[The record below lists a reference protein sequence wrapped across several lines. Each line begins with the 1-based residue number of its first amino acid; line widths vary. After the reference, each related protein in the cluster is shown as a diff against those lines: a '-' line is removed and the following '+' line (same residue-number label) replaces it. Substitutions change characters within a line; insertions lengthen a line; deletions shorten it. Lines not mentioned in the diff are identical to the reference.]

1 MAHAFEAARA
11 APRTQPLPTADG
23 LLAGL
28 TGEQQ
33 QAVRHGIGRLLIMA
47 GPGTGKTH
55 TLIHRIAWLLA
66 EELAESWEILAVT
79 FSVRAAGELRLRLSE
94 MLGVE
99 LAGGVRAATFHS
111 VCAQLLREHAELFG
125 RTPEWTVYDQTEVR
139 KTIEW
144 LLSEHQRGQVG
155 ASVAATALPAANEIE
170 REVSL
175 AKNRLLAPAEYEQAA
190 AHPAAEVIAGV
201 WRELEGE
208 MRRLNAFAFD
218 DLLVLAVRLLA
229 ERPYV
234 LRSLRERWRWLL
246 VDEVQD
252 TCRAQLELVSL
263 LAGPGGSL
271 TAVGDPDQVLYSFR
285 GADARGMGRLAD
297 RFPGH
302 ARIAL
307 SRNRRSRAEIVSA
320 AVRCVQHNPGRDPR
334 ALMAVRG
341 AGGQV
346 SAVAFGSERAEA
358 EWVTGTVAGAL
369 RDGTAPGE
377 VLILARTGFTTEPLQ
392 RELARAGIP
401 HRVLGALGLYERSE
415 VRDALAY
422 LTLLANPRDARALA
436 RAVSTPRRGIGER
449 SQSQIVAAAR
459 DRHDG
464 DLIRACA
471 DERTA
476 GQIRSIQA
484 REKLRRFGAG
494 LQAARDEVAAGRSL
508 SHVTIA
514 VITMP
519 GGLVRWQEWLRDR
532 ADSASKRRDAERVLE
547 DLRSLC
553 RHVQAYEQHEDAA
566 TLTGFLEHAAG
577 LHAEELADGEPDR
590 RITASTIHRS
600 KGMEARLVIVIGCEE
615 RLLPNWRAL
624 ESADSERL
632 EEERRLF
639 YVACTRAKDQLH
651 LTHAAMR
658 NGRQTG
664 GPSRFLTEAGLL
676 ETGR

>member
-1 MAHAFEAARA
+1 MARAFEAATA
-11 APRTQPLPTADG
+11 APSTGPVPTADG

-28 TGEQQ
+28 SAEQTA
-33 QAVRHGIGRLLIMA
+33 AVSHGAGPLLIMA

-66 EELAESWEILAVT
+66 ERLAEPWEILAVT

-144 LLSEHQRGQVG
+144 LLSEHQRGQIG
-155 ASVAATALPAANEIE
+155 ASAAATALPAAAEIE

-175 AKNRLLAPAEYEQAA
+175 AKNRLLAPGEYEQSA
-190 AHPAAEVIAGV
+190 AHPAGALIGEV
-201 WRELEGE
+201 WRELEAE

-218 DLLVLAVRLLA
+218 DLLVLAVRLLG

-252 TCRAQLELVSL
+252 TCPAQLELASL
-263 LAGPGGSL
+263 LAGPGGNL
-271 TAVGDPDQVLYSFR
+271 TAVGDPDQVIYGFR
-285 GADARGMGRLAD
+285 SADARGMGRLAD

-307 SRNRRSRAEIVSA
+307 SRNRRSRAEIVTA
-320 AVRCVQHNPGRDPR
+320 AVRCVQHNPRRDPR
-334 ALMAVRG
+334 ALIAVRG
-341 AGGQV
+341 AGGQA
-346 SAVAFGSERAEA
+346 SAVAFGSERDEA

-369 RDGTAPGE
+369 RQGIPPGE

-392 RELARAGIP
+392 RELARAGIA

-422 LTLLANPRDARALA
+422 LTLLVNPRDARALA
-436 RAVSTPRRGIGER
+436 RAISTPRRGIGER
-449 SQSQIVAAAR
+449 TQSQIVAAAR
-459 DRHDG
+459 DRHAG
-464 DLIRACA
+464 DLISACG
-471 DERTA
+471 DEHTA
-476 GQIRSIQA
+476 GQVRSVQA
-484 REKLRRFGAG
+484 REKLTRFAAG
-494 LQAARDEVAAGRSL
+494 LQAARDELAAGRSL

-514 VITMP
+514 VVTMP

-553 RHVQAYEQHEDAA
+553 RHVQAYEQHEQAA

-577 LHAEELADGEPDR
+577 LHAEQLADGEPDR
-590 RITASTIHRS
+590 RITVSTIHRS
-600 KGMEARLVIVIGCEE
+600 KGMEAELVIVIGCEE

-639 YVACTRAKDQLH
+639 YVACTRAKDRLH
-651 LTHAAMR
+651 LTHTARR
-658 NGRQTG
+658 NGRQTA

-676 ETGR
+676 ERNQ